1 VSESGPNARVLIAD
15 AQTSTRAG
23 IRMAVDGHG
32 FTVCADVASADDAVA
47 TAIRERPDLCL
58 IDVSLPGSGIA
69 AAEEISTQ
77 APDTAIVMLSGSASD
92 DELFACVRAGAR
104 GYLSKDMD
112 PARLPFALRG
122 VLRGEAALS
131 RPLVA
136 RVLEELRERERGRHA
151 SELTR
156 LGVEL
161 THRERQ
167 VLDLLE
173 RGLRTSEMAER
184 LKISAVTVR
193 RHVSEILRKLE
204 APDREAALK
213 LLRAVRERP

>member
-1 VSESGPNARVLIAD
+1 MSDSRSDARVLIAD

-32 FTVCADVASADDAVA
+32 FTVCADVASADDAVT
-47 TAIRERPDLCL
+47 TAVRERPDVCL
-58 IDVSLPGSGIA
+58 IDVSLPGGGIA
-69 AAEEISTQ
+69 AAQEISTQ
-77 APDTAIVMLSGSASD
+77 APNAAIVMLSGSASE

-104 GYLSKDMD
+104 GYLPKDMD

-122 VLRGEAALS
+122 VLCGEAALP

-136 RVLEELRERERGRHA
+136 RLLEELRARERGRHA
-151 SELTR
+151 SELAL
-156 LGVEL
+156 LGVNL
-161 THRERQ
+161 TRRERD

-173 RGLRTSEMAER
+173 RGLQTSEMAER

-204 APDREAALK
+204 APDREAALR
-213 LLRAVRERP
+213 LLRDARGL

>member
-1 VSESGPNARVLIAD
+1 VSESPRNARVLIAD

-23 IRMAVDGHG
+23 LRMALDGHG
-32 FTVCADVASADDAVA
+32 FTVCADVADADQAVT
-47 TAIRERPDLCL
+47 TAVRERPDVCL
-58 IDVSLPGSGIA
+58 IDVGLPGGGIA
-69 AAEEISTQ
+69 AAEEISVH
-77 APDTAIVMLSGSASD
+77 APSAAIVMLSGSATD

-104 GYLSKDMD
+104 GYLSNDMD

-122 VLRGEAALS
+122 VLCGEAALP

-136 RVLEELRERERGRHA
+136 RVLEEFRARERGRHA

-161 THRERQ
+161 TGRERQ

-184 LKISAVTVR
+184 LSISSVTVR
-193 RHVSEILRKLE
+193 RHLSEILRKLE
-204 APDREAALK
+204 APDRAAAL
-213 LLRAVRERP
+213 RIIRGARE